1 MSKIIAI
8 EHLSLDGV
16 YQGPARPNE
25 DTRDGFAHGGWASA
39 GNAPEMQQV
48 IGEAMGGPWSLLT
61 GRITYEDLY
70 GFWPNQPPN
79 PMTDALN
86 KVTKFVVSRSSAHLP
101 WSNSVL
107 LEGEA
112 TDTVAQLKKEHDKTL
127 IIFGSGEL
135 VQALKEYNL
144 VDEFV
149 LMIHPVVLGEG
160 RRFFTG
166 DRRYARLKLQTS
178 LTTAGGVLITR
189 YQYA

>member
-16 YQGPARPNE
+16 YQGPARPDE
-25 DTRDGFAHGGWASA
+25 DTRHGFAHGGWASA

-101 WSNSVL
+101 
-107 LEGEA
+107 
-112 TDTVAQLKKEHDKTL
+112 
-127 IIFGSGEL
+127 
-135 VQALKEYNL
+135 
-144 VDEFV
+144 
-149 LMIHPVVLGEG
+149 
-160 RRFFTG
+160 
-166 DRRYARLKLQTS
+166 
-178 LTTAGGVLITR
+178 
-189 YQYA
+189 

>member
-1 MSKIIAI
+1 M
-8 EHLSLDGV
+8 
-16 YQGPARPNE
+16 
-25 DTRDGFAHGGWASA
+25 
-39 GNAPEMQQV
+39 
-48 IGEAMGGPWSLLT
+48 
-61 GRITYEDLY
+61 
-70 GFWPNQPPN
+70 
-79 PMTDALN
+79 
-86 KVTKFVVSRSSAHLP
+86 
-101 WSNSVL
+101 L

-144 VDEFV
+144 VDEYV

-166 DRRYARLKLQTS
+166 NRRYARLKLQTS